1 MLCFEHIGFYYL
13 RSVVSVKTKTFF
25 SILGYVKLD
34 TIICLFGSDF
44 LELHINDYYYLS

>member
-1 MLCFEHIGFYYL
+1 MLYFEHIGFYYL

-34 TIICLFGSDF
+34 MIIICLFGSDF
-44 LELHINDYYYLS
+44 LELHINDYLI